1 MNLFNSLG
9 FAHKKNSIVIP
20 GNGINNNRF
29 SFFQRDYT
37 QQPIFFFASKLL
49 VSKGVE
55 EYLEAARQLTK
66 KDINAKFLIAGKY
79 DLNESDPISARSYEA
94 LRNDDQINYLGE
106 LSYEQMSEALNN
118 STIFVLPSYGEGLP
132 KVLLEAAAT
141 GLPLIATDVPGCRD
155 CIENG
160 KNGILIKPR
169 DIQGLKN
176 AMESL
181 IFSHADTMLEYSKRS
196 TLIVNSKYSLD
207 VITEKYICLI
217 DGGSS
222 NFNYDMR

>member
-1 MNLFNSLG
+1 
-9 FAHKKNSIVIP
+9 
-20 GNGINNNRF
+20 
-29 SFFQRDYT
+29 
-37 QQPIFFFASKLL
+37 
-49 VSKGVE
+49 
-55 EYLEAARQLTK
+55 
-66 KDINAKFLIAGKY
+66 
-79 DLNESDPISARSYEA
+79 
-94 LRNDDQINYLGE
+94 
-106 LSYEQMSEALNN
+106 MSEALNN

-207 VITEKYICLI
+207 VITKKYICLI